1 MWSLLLPVSV
11 HERVSDIW
19 RSYIMQRLMHDVDQ
33 SVGYVSPFVERSTSV
48 GNYQGKYVYFFLCS
62 L

>member
-48 GNYQGKYVYFFLCS
+48 GNYQGKYVYIFLCS